1 MCAPNHTL
9 APKGSSS
16 VPLIGKGK
24 KKQITGTFA
33 VSMTGDFLPMQLIY
47 EGKTARCHPPT
58 QFPEGFNITHS
69 PTHYSNEE
77 IVKEHLEEVIFP
89 YLRSK
94 REELSLDDD
103 QKALL
108 VFDAFKAQITPSVQ
122 DLLDQNHSVFVLVPA
137 NLTHHFQPLDLMIN
151 SMAKRFLN
159 KKFSDWYSD
168 QITKQLKDGVS
179 AHQVKID
186 LSLTK
191 MKPIHGNWLI
201 GLYDYLCNQKE
212 VIIESFEKAGVE
224 EALSLE
230 LPADDPFSDLV

>member
-1 MCAPNHTL
+1 M
-9 APKGSSS
+9 
-16 VPLIGKGK
+16 
-24 KKQITGTFA
+24 
-33 VSMTGDFLPMQLIY
+33 
-47 EGKTARCHPPT
+47 
-58 QFPEGFNITHS
+58 
-69 PTHYSNEE
+69 
-77 IVKEHLEEVIFP
+77 EEVIFP

-122 DLLDQNHSVFVLVPA
+122 ELLDQNHSVFVLVPA

-179 AHQVKID
+179 AHHVKID

-201 GLYDYLCNQKE
+201 GLFDYLFNQKE
-212 VIIESFEKAGVE
+212 VIIQSFEKIFIVGAMP
-224 EALSLE
+224 LILQ
-230 LPADDPFSDLV
+230 PKNI